1 MYQFFPNN
9 TGEAMLHKN
18 SVKKK
23 KALIKLL
30 KIQTNMGGFVHF
42 Q

>member
-18 SVKKK
+18 SEKK